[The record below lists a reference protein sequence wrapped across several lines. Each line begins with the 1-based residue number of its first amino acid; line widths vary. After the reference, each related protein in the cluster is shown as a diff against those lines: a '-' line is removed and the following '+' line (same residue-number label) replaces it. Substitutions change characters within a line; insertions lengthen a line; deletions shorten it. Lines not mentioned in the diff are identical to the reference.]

1 MRNRRQINGQNRKG
15 FAPNKEHAIAKVARK
30 TSTQASSVVA
40 SETIGEKRMRQ
51 RGEDENEIPRTDIQ
65 FRTRRIR

>member
-40 SETIGEKRMRQ
+40 SETIGEER
-51 RGEDENEIPRTDIQ
+51 NEAAR
-65 FRTRRIR
+65 